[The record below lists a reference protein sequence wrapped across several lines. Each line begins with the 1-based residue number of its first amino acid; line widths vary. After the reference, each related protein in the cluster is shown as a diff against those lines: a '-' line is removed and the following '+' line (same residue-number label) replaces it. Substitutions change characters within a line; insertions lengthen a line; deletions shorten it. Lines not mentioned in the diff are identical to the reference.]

1 MPSDA
6 KHPTSNRAAT
16 VEGLQIEHGVRRF
29 DAQWALNDVSLR
41 LNAGEIG
48 VLLGPSGCGKTTTLR
63 IIAGLERLDSGTLMA
78 SGRVLQNETLRIAA
92 EDRGIGLVFQD
103 HALFPHLT
111 VAGNIGFGLHRL
123 TRDAQSQ
130 RIKEMLALTG
140 LEGLGEAYPATLS
153 GGQQQRVALARALAP
168 QPSILLMDEPFASLD
183 LRLRR
188 NLARELRQLLKSLSI
203 TALIVT
209 HDPEEA
215 FALADRAGVMQQGR
229 LLQWASPYDLYHQP
243 VCRFVAEFVAPASFL
258 PIERQGDGRWA
269 CELGPLPTDPDSVES
284 LDPTAHEVMLRP
296 DDIIHDDD
304 SPTEARIVSR
314 VFRGADFLY
323 TLALPSGREVLAQVP
338 SHHDHPVGSLLG
350 IRLDL
355 DHLIA
360 F

>member
-1 MPSDA
+1 MDN
-6 KHPTSNRAAT
+6 PTMAIPMNDWLRMA
-16 VEGLQIEHGVRRF
+16 HGVRRF
-29 DAQWALNDVSLR
+29 GPQSALDDVSFSLGR
-41 LNAGEIG
+41 GEIG

-63 IIAGLERLDSGTLMA
+63 IIAGLERLDSGELA
-78 SGRVLQNETLRIAA
+78 AAGRTLQNDGMRVPA
-92 EDRGIGLVFQD
+92 EERGIGLVFQD

-111 VAGNIGFGLHRL
+111 VADNIAFGLQRL
-123 TRDAQSQ
+123 NDSARLQ
-130 RIKEMLALTG
+130 RIKEMLELTG
-140 LEGLGEAYPATLS
+140 LDGYANTYPATLS

-168 QPSILLMDEPFASLD
+168 QPSILLLDEPFASLD

-188 NLARELRQLLKSLSI
+188 NLARELRELLKRLSI

-215 FALADRAGVMQQGR
+215 FALADRAGVMKAGR

-258 PIERQGDGRWA
+258 PIERGDDGRWS
-269 CELGPLPTDPDSVES
+269 CELGPLPDELADRSV
-284 LDPTAHEVMLRP
+284 TEVMLRP
-296 DDIIHDDD
+296 DDIIHDDH
-304 SPTEARIVSR
+304 SPTAARIVSR
-314 VFRGADFLY
+314 IFRGADFLY

>member
-1 MPSDA
+1 MDNA
-6 KHPTSNRAAT
+6 VMTSVNW
-16 VEGLQIEHGVRRF
+16 LQMTHGTRRF
-29 DAQWALNDVSLR
+29 GTRCALDEVNFGLDR
-41 LNAGEIG
+41 GEIG

-63 IIAGLERLDSGTLMA
+63 IIAGLERLDAGTLSA
-78 SGRVLQNETLRIAA
+78 AGRVLQGKLTKVPA
-92 EDRGIGLVFQD
+92 EERGIGLVFQD

-111 VAGNIGFGLHRL
+111 VRDNIAFGLQRL
-123 TRDAQSQ
+123 SAEQKSARV
-130 RIKEMLALTG
+130 KEMLGLTG
-140 LEGLGEAYPATLS
+140 LEGHGDAYPATLS

-188 NLARELRQLLKSLSI
+188 SLAHELRALLKSLSI

-215 FALADRAGVMQQGR
+215 FALADRAGVMREGR

-258 PIERQGDGRWA
+258 PIERGDDGRWR
-269 CELGPLPTDPDSVES
+269 CELGTLPAEPLGRAVT
-284 LDPTAHEVMLRP
+284 EVMLRP
-296 DDIIHDDD
+296 DDIVHDDD
-304 SPTEARIVSR
+304 SPTEARIISR
-314 VFRGADFLY
+314 IFRGADFLY

>member
-1 MPSDA
+1 M
-6 KHPTSNRAAT
+6 T
-16 VEGLQIEHGVRRF
+16 VDWLQITHGTRKF
-29 DAQWALNDVSLR
+29 GAHCALDEVNIGLDR
-41 LNAGEIG
+41 GEIG

-63 IIAGLERLDSGTLMA
+63 IIAGLERLDSGTLA
-78 SGRVLQNETLRIAA
+78 AAGRVLQGGITKVPA
-92 EDRGIGLVFQD
+92 EERGIGLVFQD
-103 HALFPHLT
+103 HALFPHLS
-111 VAGNIGFGLHRL
+111 VCDNIAFGLHRL
-123 TRDAQSQ
+123 PADQ
-130 RIKEMLALTG
+130 RSRRVKEMLALTG
-140 LEGLGEAYPATLS
+140 LGGYGDAYPATLS

-188 NLARELRQLLKSLSI
+188 SLAHELRALLKSLSI

-215 FALADRAGVMQQGR
+215 FALADRAGVMREGR

-258 PIERQGDGRWA
+258 PIAQTEDGRWH
-269 CELGPLPTDPDSVES
+269 CELGPLPPEPVSAGAT
-284 LDPTAHEVMLRP
+284 EVMLRP
-296 DDIIHDDD
+296 DDIVHDDD
-304 SPTEARIVSR
+304 SPTEARIVAR
-314 VFRGADFLY
+314 IFRGADFLY
-323 TLALPSGREVLAQVP
+323 TLVLPSGREVLAQVP